1 MCKRGFPT
9 KVIKTHCGTVRQET
23 YRVRVVYQGVAGQL
37 DLKTSGRR
45 NALGSFAGRRRCE
58 RFVPRSATVAQ
69 LFRSSTNAQCTC
81 RVPIAELTHDKDWS
95 SKSRIKQGTPRQLC
109 LVPQRAV
116 KQMTGYF
123 GGYLAK
129 RQKLGASDLKKSV
142 AALAPAKRNCIRVNC
157 ARGEPHVRHFGRQGR
172 SPGMCGRIH
181 VVLAQRRATR

>member
-1 MCKRGFPT
+1 M
-9 KVIKTHCGTVRQET
+9 
-23 YRVRVVYQGVAGQL
+23 
-37 DLKTSGRR
+37 
-45 NALGSFAGRRRCE
+45 
-58 RFVPRSATVAQ
+58 PRSATVAQ

-157 ARGEPHVRHFGRQGR
+157 ARGEPHVRHFGRQGH
-172 SPGMCGRIH
+172 SPGTRGKFMQSSRYDENDPLAAEFIH
-181 VVLAQRRATR
+181 ACWHQEFHDMFYVDYCDAAREIWI